1 MTERIIWCGQVWCR
15 QNGEPREAEC
25 FASEDGNGWVVSCGP
40 CATHWQAAIQP
51 IQLQTIPLG
60 EHARELFWHFFDK
73 KQEPVPAPV
82 APPLPA
88 AVPRK
93 PKPQLFSSRWRK
105 GMVIYTAIAWVLGII
120 LLASYSGSG
129 GGDLSTPQDAWM
141 MGFGLLLLASPL
153 ALAFIHGVNQGVRQ
167 AEWGLHQKVAHL
179 PDKQRQLAE
188 GAITAGLYGGL
199 YLAHHEFQ
207 RHSHAQQAGLA
218 DQALHGST
226 FTQQARARRAQ
237 P

>member
-1 MTERIIWCGQVWCR
+1 
-15 QNGEPREAEC
+15 
-25 FASEDGNGWVVSCGP
+25 
-40 CATHWQAAIQP
+40 
-51 IQLQTIPLG
+51 
-60 EHARELFWHFFDK
+60 
-73 KQEPVPAPV
+73 
-82 APPLPA
+82 
-88 AVPRK
+88 
-93 PKPQLFSSRWRK
+93 
-105 GMVIYTAIAWVLGII
+105 
-120 LLASYSGSG
+120 
-129 GGDLSTPQDAWM
+129 